1 MINTLHRNTQMKM
14 TAGGFAII
22 RLKFGSL
29 SQDAVDNINLI
40 VETCEKYNLSY
51 PQSAYVLATVAWET
65 ARTFKPIEEYG
76 KGKGRKYGT
85 LYTNSK
91 GQKYGIA
98 GSGGNTYLY
107 SDYPHLYYGRGFVQ
121 LTWFDNYKFA
131 GEQLGIDL
139 INNPDLALQPKYASE
154 ILVKGSINGWFTSKK
169 LSDYINDKK
178 KDYINARRAINFLD
192 KAQLIASYAVV
203 FEKALR
209 SY

>member
-1 MINTLHRNTQMKM
+1 M

-76 KGKGRKYGT
+76 KGKNRKYGT
-85 LYTNSK
+85 WYTNSN
-91 GQKYGIA
+91 GVKYGIA
-98 GSGGNTYLY
+98 GSGGSTYLY
-107 SDYPHLYYGRGFVQ
+107 SDYPYLYYGRGFVQ
-121 LTWFDNYKFA
+121 LTHWVNYKFA

-139 INNPDLALQPKYASE
+139 INNPDLALQPKYATE
-154 ILVKGSINGWFTSKK
+154 ILVKGSVNGWFTSKK
-169 LSDYINDKK
+169 LSDYINDKSK
-178 KDYINARRAINFLD
+178 NYYQARRVINSLD

>member
-1 MINTLHRNTQMKM
+1 M

-40 VETCEKYNLSY
+40 VETCEKYGLTY
-51 PQSAYVLATVAWET
+51 PQSAYLLATVAWET
-65 ARTFKPIEEYG
+65 GRTFKPIEEYG

-85 LYTNSK
+85 WYTNPK
-91 GQKYGIA
+91 GVKYGIA
-98 GSGGNTYLY
+98 GSGGSTYLY

-121 LTWFDNYKFA
+121 LTHWVNYKFA

-139 INNPDLALQPKYASE
+139 INNPDLALQPKYAAE
-154 ILVKGSINGWFTSKK
+154 ILVKGSINGWFTSKTLK
-169 LSDYINDKK
+169 DYINDKK
-178 KDYINARRAINFLD
+178 KDYINARRVINFLD

-203 FEKALR
+203 FERALR

>member
-1 MINTLHRNTQMKM
+1 M

-40 VETCEKYNLSY
+40 VETCEKYGLSY
-51 PQSAYVLATVAWET
+51 PQTAYVLATVAWET

-76 KGKGRKYGT
+76 KGKNRKYGT
-85 LYTNSK
+85 WYTNSK
-91 GQKYGIA
+91 GVKYGIA
-98 GSGGNTYLY
+98 GSGGDTYLY
-107 SDYPHLYYGRGFVQ
+107 SDYPHLYYGRGHTQ
-121 LTWFDNYKFA
+121 NTWLDNYKFA

-139 INNPDLALQPKYASE
+139 LHNPHLALNAKYAAE
-154 ILVKGSINGWFTSKK
+154 ILVKGFVQGWFTSKK
-169 LSDYINDKK
+169 LSDYINDKSK
-178 KDYINARRAINFLD
+178 NYYQARRVINGLD

>member
-1 MINTLHRNTQMKM
+1 MKM

-40 VETCEKYNLSY
+40 VETCEKYNLTY
-51 PQSAYVLATVAWET
+51 PQTAYTLATVAWET

-85 LYTNSK
+85 IYTNSE
-91 GQKYGIA
+91 GVKYGIA
-98 GSGGNTYLY
+98 GSGGDTYLY
-107 SDYPHLYYGRGFVQ
+107 SDYPHLYYGMGFVQ
-121 LTWFDNYKFA
+121 LTHWVNYKFA

-139 INNPDLALQPKYASE
+139 LHNPHLALNAKYAAE
-154 ILVKGSINGWFTSKK
+154 ILVKGFVQGWFTSKK
-169 LSDYINDKK
+169 ISDYINDKK
-178 KDYINARRAINFLD
+178 KDLLGARRCINGND
-192 KAQLIASYAVV
+192 KAKEIADIAVV
-203 FEKALR
+203 MEKALR

>member
-1 MINTLHRNTQMKM
+1 M

-29 SQDAVDNINLI
+29 SQEAVDNINLI

-85 LYTNSK
+85 IYTNTE
-91 GQKYGIA
+91 GVKYGIA
-98 GSGGNTYLY
+98 GSGGDTYLY

-121 LTWFDNYKFA
+121 LTHWVNYKFA

-139 INNPDLALQPKYASE
+139 INNPDLALQPKYAAE
-154 ILVKGSINGWFTSKK
+154 ILVNGFVQGWFTSKK
-169 LSDYINDKK
+169 ISDYINDKK
-178 KDYINARRAINFLD
+178 KDLLGARRCINGND
-192 KAQLIASYAVV
+192 KAQQIADIAVV
-203 FEKALR
+203 MEKALR

>member
-1 MINTLHRNTQMKM
+1 MLYRDIQMKM
-14 TAGGFAII
+14 TADGFAII
-22 RLKFGSL
+22 RSKFGSL
-29 SQDAVDNINLI
+29 SQEAVDNINLI
-40 VETCEKYNLSY
+40 VETCEKYGLSY
-51 PQSAYVLATVAWET
+51 PQTAYVLATVAWET

-85 LYTNSK
+85 WYTNTE
-91 GQKYGIA
+91 GVKYGIA

-107 SDYPHLYYGRGFVQ
+107 SDYPHLYYGMGFVQ

-139 INNPDLALQPKYASE
+139 INNPDLALQPKYAAE
-154 ILVKGSINGWFTSKK
+154 ILVKGSANGWFTSKK

-178 KDYINARRAINFLD
+178 KDYINARRVINFLD

>member
-1 MINTLHRNTQMKM
+1 M

-40 VETCEKYNLSY
+40 VETCEKYGLSY
-51 PQSAYVLATVAWET
+51 PQTAYLLATTYHET
-65 ARTFKPIEEYG
+65 AHTFKPIEEYG

-85 LYTNSK
+85 WYTNSK
-91 GQKYGIA
+91 GVKYGIA
-98 GSGGNTYLY
+98 GSGGSTYLY
-107 SDYPHLYYGRGFVQ
+107 SDYPHLYYGMGFVQ

-139 INNPDLALQPKYASE
+139 LHNPHLALNAKYAAE
-154 ILVKGSINGWFTSKK
+154 ILVRGFVQGWFTGKK
-169 LSDYINDKK
+169 ISDYINDKK
-178 KDYINARRAINFLD
+178 KDLLGARRCINGND
-192 KAQLIASYAVV
+192 KAKEIADIAVV
-203 FEKALR
+203 MEKALR

>member
-1 MINTLHRNTQMKM
+1 M

-40 VETCEKYNLSY
+40 VETCEKYGLSY

-139 INNPDLALQPKYASE
+139 INNPDLALEPKYAAE

-178 KDYINARRAINFLD
+178 KDYINARRVINGLD

>member
-1 MINTLHRNTQMKM
+1 M

-29 SQDAVDNINLI
+29 SQEAVDNINLI

-51 PQSAYVLATVAWET
+51 PQSAYVLATTLWET

-76 KGKGRKYGT
+76 KGKNRKYGT
-85 LYTNSK
+85 WYTDSK
-91 GQKYGIA
+91 GVKYGIA
-98 GSGGNTYLY
+98 GSGGDIYLY
-107 SDYPHLYYGRGFVQ
+107 SDYPYLYYGRGFCQ
-121 LTWFDNYKFA
+121 LTHWVNYKFA

-154 ILVKGSINGWFTSKK
+154 ILIKGSINGWFTSKK

-178 KDYINARRAINFLD
+178 KDYINARRVINGTD
-192 KAQLIASYAVV
+192 KAQLIANYAVV

>member
-1 MINTLHRNTQMKM
+1 M

-29 SQDAVDNINLI
+29 SQEAVDNINLI

-51 PQSAYVLATVAWET
+51 PQTAYVLATTSWET
-65 ARTFKPIEEYG
+65 AGKFKPIEEYG

-85 LYTNSK
+85 WYTNSK
-91 GQKYGIA
+91 GVKCGIA
-98 GSGGNTYLY
+98 GSGGDTYLY
-107 SDYPHLYYGRGFVQ
+107 SDYPHLYYGRGFAQ
-121 LTWFDNYKFA
+121 LTHWVNYKFA

-139 INNPDLALQPKYASE
+139 INNPDLALQPKYAAE
-154 ILVKGSINGWFTSKK
+154 ILVKGSKEGWFTSKK
-169 LSDYINDKK
+169 LSDYINDKSK
-178 KDYINARRAINFLD
+178 SYYQARRVINSLD

>member
-1 MINTLHRNTQMKM
+1 M

-22 RLKFGSL
+22 RLKFGRL

-40 VETCEKYNLSY
+40 VETCEKYKLSY
-51 PQSAYVLATVAWET
+51 PQAAYLLATTYHET
-65 ARTFKPIEEYG
+65 AHTFKPIEEYG

-85 LYTNSK
+85 IYTNSK
-91 GQKYGIA
+91 GVKYGIA
-98 GSGGNTYLY
+98 GSDGSTYLY

-121 LTWFDNYKFA
+121 LTHWVNYKFA

-139 INNPDLALQPKYASE
+139 INNPDLALQPEYASE
-154 ILVKGSINGWFTSKK
+154 ILVKGSKEGWFTSKK
-169 LSDYINDKK
+169 LSDYINDKSK
-178 KDYINARRAINFLD
+178 NYYQARRVINSLD

>member
-1 MINTLHRNTQMKM
+1 MKM

-40 VETCEKYNLSY
+40 VETCEKYKLSY
-51 PQSAYVLATVAWET
+51 PQTAYLLATTYHET
-65 ARTFKPIEEYG
+65 AHTFKPIEEYG

-85 LYTNSK
+85 WYTNSK
-91 GQKYGIA
+91 GVKYGIA
-98 GSGGNTYLY
+98 GSGGSTYLY

-121 LTWFDNYKFA
+121 LTHWVNYKFA

-178 KDYINARRAINFLD
+178 KDYINARRVINGTD
-192 KAQLIASYAVV
+192 KAQLIANYAVV

>member
-1 MINTLHRNTQMKM
+1 M

-22 RLKFGSL
+22 RLKFCSL
-29 SQDAVDNINLI
+29 SQEAVDNINLI

-51 PQSAYVLATVAWET
+51 PQTSYVLATTLWET

-85 LYTNSK
+85 IYTNTE
-91 GQKYGIA
+91 GVKYGIA
-98 GSGGNTYLY
+98 GSGGDTYLY
-107 SDYPHLYYGRGFVQ
+107 SDYPHLYYGRGFAQ
-121 LTWFDNYKFA
+121 LTHWVNYKFA

-139 INNPDLALQPKYASE
+139 INNPDLALQPKYAAE
-154 ILVKGSINGWFTSKK
+154 ILVKGSINGWFTSKR

-178 KDYINARRAINFLD
+178 KDYINARRVINSLD
-192 KAQLIASYAVV
+192 KAQLIANYAVV

>member
-1 MINTLHRNTQMKM
+1 MLHRNTQMKM

-22 RLKFGSL
+22 RLNFSSL

-40 VETCEKYNLSY
+40 VETCEKYGLSY
-51 PQSAYVLATVAWET
+51 PQSAYLLASIAWET
-65 ARTFKPIEEYG
+65 VRTFKAIAEYG

-107 SDYPHLYYGRGFVQ
+107 SDYPHLYYGRGHIQ
-121 LTWFDNYKFA
+121 NTWLDNYKYIKQRT
-131 GEQLGIDL
+131 GVDVV
-139 INNPDLALQPKYASE
+139 NNPDLLLDDKLSVEITVLALKE
-154 ILVKGSINGWFTSKK
+154 GWYTGKK
-169 LSDYINDKK
+169 LSDYINNTK
-178 KDYINARRAINFLD
+178 KDYVGARRCVNGTD
-192 KAQLIASYAVV
+192 KAKEIANYAVV

>member
-1 MINTLHRNTQMKM
+1 M

-51 PQSAYVLATVAWET
+51 PQTAYTLATVAWET
-65 ARTFKPIEEYG
+65 GRTFKPIEEYG

-98 GSGGNTYLY
+98 GSGGDTYLY

-121 LTWFDNYKFA
+121 LTFWVNYKFA

-139 INNPDLALQPKYASE
+139 INNPDLALQPKYAAE
-154 ILVKGSINGWFTSKK
+154 ILVKGSANGWFTSKK
-169 LSDYINDKK
+169 LSDYINDKSK
-178 KDYINARRAINFLD
+178 NYYQARRVINSLD
-192 KAQLIASYAVV
+192 KAQLIADYAVV

>member
-1 MINTLHRNTQMKM
+1 MKI

-40 VETCEKYNLSY
+40 VETCEKYGLSY
-51 PQSAYVLATVAWET
+51 PQTAYVLASIAWET

-76 KGKGRKYGT
+76 KGKNRKYGT
-85 LYTNSK
+85 WYTNSD
-91 GQKYGIA
+91 GVKYGIA
-98 GSGGNTYLY
+98 GSGGSTYLY

-121 LTWFDNYKFA
+121 LTHWVNYKFA

-139 INNPDLALQPKYASE
+139 LHNPHLALNAKYATE
-154 ILVKGSINGWFTSKK
+154 ILVKGFVEGWFTSKTLK
-169 LSDYINDKK
+169 DYINDKK
-178 KDYINARRAINFLD
+178 KDLLGARRCINGND
-192 KAQLIASYAVV
+192 KAKEIADIAVV
-203 FEKALR
+203 MEKALR

>member
-1 MINTLHRNTQMKM
+1 MKM

-40 VETCEKYNLSY
+40 VETCEKYGLTY
-51 PQSAYVLATVAWET
+51 PQTAYVLATVAWET

-98 GSGGNTYLY
+98 GSGGSTYLY

-139 INNPDLALQPKYASE
+139 INNPDLALQPKYAAE
-154 ILVKGSINGWFTSKK
+154 ILVRGFVEGWFTSKK
-169 LSDYINDKK
+169 ISDYINDNK
-178 KDYINARRAINFLD
+178 KDYVGARRCINGND
-192 KAQLIASYAVV
+192 KAKEIADIAVV
-203 FEKALR
+203 MERALR

>member
-1 MINTLHRNTQMKM
+1 MKM

-22 RLKFGSL
+22 RLKFGRL
-29 SQDAVDNINLI
+29 SQEAVDNINLI
-40 VETCEKYNLSY
+40 VETCEKYKLSY
-51 PQSAYVLATVAWET
+51 PQAAYLLATTYHET
-65 ARTFKPIEEYG
+65 AHTFKPIEEYG

-85 LYTNSK
+85 IYTNSK
-91 GQKYGIA
+91 GVKYGIA
-98 GSGGNTYLY
+98 GSDGSTYLY

-121 LTWFDNYKFA
+121 LTHWVNYKFA

-139 INNPDLALQPKYASE
+139 INNPDLALQPKYAAE
-154 ILVKGSINGWFTSKK
+154 ILVKGSKNGWFTGKK

-178 KDYINARRAINFLD
+178 KDYINARRVINSLD

>member
-1 MINTLHRNTQMKM
+1 MLNYIGYEYMKM
-14 TAGGFAII
+14 TNGGFNVI
-22 RLKFGSL
+22 RNSFGSL
-29 SQDAVDNINLI
+29 TQEAVDNINLI

-51 PQSAYVLATVAWET
+51 PQTAYVLATTYHET
-65 ARTFKPIEEYG
+65 GGTMKPIEEYG
-76 KGKGRKYGT
+76 KGKNRKYGT
-85 LYTNSK
+85 WYTNSK

-98 GSGGNTYLY
+98 GSDGSTYLY

-139 INNPDLALQPKYASE
+139 LHNPHLALNAKYASE
-154 ILVKGSINGWFTSKK
+154 ILVKGFVKGWFTGKK
-169 LSDYINDKK
+169 LSDYINDTK
-178 KDYINARRAINFLD
+178 KDLLGARRVINSLD

>member
-1 MINTLHRNTQMKM
+1 MKM

-51 PQSAYVLATVAWET
+51 PQTTYLLATTYHET
-65 ARTFKPIEEYG
+65 AHTFKPIEEYG
-76 KGKGRKYGT
+76 KGKCRKYGT
-85 LYTNSK
+85 IYTNSE
-91 GQKYGIA
+91 GVKYGIA
-98 GSGGNTYLY
+98 GSGGDTYLY
-107 SDYPHLYYGRGFVQ
+107 SDYPHLYYGRGFAQ
-121 LTWFDNYKFA
+121 LTHWVNYKFA

-139 INNPDLALQPKYASE
+139 INNPDLALEPKYAAE
-154 ILVKGSINGWFTSKK
+154 ILVKGSANGWFTSKK
-169 LSDYINDKK
+169 LSDYINDKSK
-178 KDYINARRAINFLD
+178 NYYQARRVINSLD